1 MNKVVYLITVFSLIS
16 CFGMSQK
23 IEDLFSKTGT
33 QITWLGIDFSHVKLI
48 GEFSQFSEVGKTG
61 TSVIRDKYFY
71 GWNNL
76 ILNEYSK
83 YNIEEMIRKENVNLK
98 ISAINKINENTSIED
113 LESDNPPNYSKE
125 EISLF
130 IKKYDFEEKDGIGL
144 LLVADYLDKTKE
156 EAKYHFVAIN
166 LSNNELLLCE
176 SLTSIPGGFGLR
188 NYWAKT
194 YYEVIISIRDY
205 KYKSWKKMYG
215 PK

>member
-1 MNKVVYLITVFSLIS
+1 MKKLVYLIAVFSLIS
-16 CFGMSQK
+16 FKGNTQR
-23 IEDLFSKTGT
+23 IEDLFSKSDT

-48 GEFSQFSEVGKTG
+48 GEFSQFSEAGRTG

-76 ILNEYSK
+76 ILNEYPK
-83 YNIEEMIRKENVNLK
+83 YNIAEMIRKENVNLK

-113 LESDNPPNYSKE
+113 LESDNQPNYSKE
-125 EISLF
+125 EIALF
-130 IKKYDFEEKDGIGL
+130 IKKYDFEENDGIGL
-144 LLVADYLDKTKE
+144 LFVADYLDKTRE

-166 LSNNELLLCE
+166 LSNNEVLLCE
-176 SLTSIPGGFGLR
+176 SFTSFPSGFGLR

-194 YYEVIISIRDY
+194 YYDVIISIRDF

>member
-1 MNKVVYLITVFSLIS
+1 MKKVVYLITVFSLIS

-144 LLVADYLDKTKE
+144 LLVADYLDKTK
-156 EAKYHFVAIN
+156 
-166 LSNNELLLCE
+166 
-176 SLTSIPGGFGLR
+176 
-188 NYWAKT
+188 
-194 YYEVIISIRDY
+194 
-205 KYKSWKKMYG
+205 
-215 PK
+215 

>member
-1 MNKVVYLITVFSLIS
+1 MKKVVYLITVFSLIS

-98 ISAINKINENTSIED
+98 ISAINKINENTAIED
-113 LESDNPPNYSKE
+113 LESDEQPNYTKE
-125 EISLF
+125 DIALF
-130 IKKYDFEEKDGIGL
+130 IKKYNFEEKDGIGL

-176 SLTSIPGGFGLR
+176 SFTSIPGGFGLR